1 MFLHSG
7 FYKDAYI
14 DVFLFGIFNNFIVF
28 ISVHM
33 INLNRISDKWIRSIK
48 VPVLGLHAA
57 DDLVSMVSC

>member
-14 DVFLFGIFNNFIVF
+14 DVFLFGIFNNFKVF
-28 ISVHM
+28 ISVQKK
-33 INLNRISDKWIRSIK
+33 NRISDKWIRSIK